1 MKRWVVLLALC
12 LLGSSA
18 QARTM
23 TATWGYDAPP
33 SDLSGFTIYMEGEPV
48 ADIKDPAART
58 YTGEIPERDGKTCYT
73 IDAYDAAGGRSP
85 QSPCYYLDPVP
96 GSPGNF
102 RIEMIVD
109 VTVAPPK

>member
-1 MKRWVVLLALC
+1 
-12 LLGSSA
+12 
-18 QARTM
+18 M